1 VSDVVDRV
9 VEALNAHDLDAFVAC
24 YAPEAIIE
32 NGYDEVI
39 ARGSDELHAR
49 YGLMFGESP
58 DVCVEPLSRTEVGE
72 FVVQEERVT
81 GRGEPLRQVAVYLVE
96 QEVIVRERLFF

>member
-9 VEALNAHDLDAFVAC
+9 VAALNAHDLDAFVAC
-24 YAPEAIIE
+24 YAPAAMIE

-39 ARGSDELHAR
+39 ARGRKELHAR

-58 DVCVEPLSRTEVGE
+58 DVRVEALSRTEVGE

-81 GRGEPLRQVAVYLVE
+81 GRGEPLRQVAVYLVKHGA
-96 QEVIVRERLFF
+96 IVQERLLF

>member
-1 VSDVVDRV
+1 VSDVVDQV

-24 YAPEAIIE
+24 YAPDAIIE
-32 NGYDEVI
+32 NGYGEVI
-39 ARGSDELHAR
+39 AQGSDELHAR

-58 DVCVEPLSRTEVGE
+58 DVRVEPLSRTEVGE

-81 GRGEPLRQVAVYLVE
+81 GRGEPLRQVVVYLVE
-96 QEVIVRERLFF
+96 DDLIARERLLF